1 MRKELITL
9 TRQEHERYAIIK
21 RVMKGEMKQAE
32 AADLLDLTDR
42 QVRNLRDKVREKGV
56 RGMAHGNRGKSSP
69 RKMAVELVERIRQ
82 VLRERYEDF
91 KPKLASEKLWTNERI
106 RVSDEKLRQIMIE
119 HGLWKARRKRGA
131 IHVWRERKARCGELV
146 QMDGSHHA
154 WLEERGPRLV
164 LMALIDDA
172 TGRAWGR
179 FYAYEGVW
187 PAMDVLEGYLR
198 LYGRPQSLYLDR
210 HSTYKTTRQADL
222 DELLRGQEAQTQ
234 FTRAAEELGIR
245 VIHAYSPQAKGRVER
260 LFGTLQ
266 DRLVKEMRLAGIRT
280 LAEANLFL
288 EGYWPD
294 FNRQFTKP
302 ARDARDVHQPLPRTL
317 NLREIFCL
325 KGTRTIN
332 NGYLVRW
339 HGRTL
344 ALQNP
349 TLAMRRRTAQVL
361 EHEDGRIV
369 IRFLSRDLE
378 HRPVDPQERQA
389 PPVRPPKPKK
399 SKTGKYIPPTDHP
412 WRRSNRII
420 HREWAQGIF

>member
-1 MRKELITL
+1 VRKELITL

-179 FYAYEGVW
+179 FYAYEGVSGRRW
-187 PAMDVLEGYLR
+187 MSWRGISGYTAGPRACIWTVTARTRRPGKRIWTSCCGARRPRPSSRARPRSWGSGSFMPIRRRPRAGWSGYL
-198 LYGRPQSLYLDR
+198 
-210 HSTYKTTRQADL
+210 
-222 DELLRGQEAQTQ
+222 
-234 FTRAAEELGIR
+234 
-245 VIHAYSPQAKGRVER
+245 ER
-260 LFGTLQ
+260 C
-266 DRLVKEMRLAGIRT
+266 RT
-280 LAEANLFL
+280 
-288 EGYWPD
+288 G
-294 FNRQFTKP
+294 
-302 ARDARDVHQPLPRTL
+302 
-317 NLREIFCL
+317 
-325 KGTRTIN
+325 
-332 NGYLVRW
+332 
-339 HGRTL
+339 
-344 ALQNP
+344 
-349 TLAMRRRTAQVL
+349 
-361 EHEDGRIV
+361 
-369 IRFLSRDLE
+369 
-378 HRPVDPQERQA
+378 
-389 PPVRPPKPKK
+389 
-399 SKTGKYIPPTDHP
+399 
-412 WRRSNRII
+412 
-420 HREWAQGIF
+420 